1 MKYRIEVS
9 PRAKKQ
15 LFKFD
20 KAVYRQIIDYL
31 DEIAELEDPRA
42 RGKELGGALAGIWRY
57 RSGDYRILCRILDEV
72 LVVLVV
78 DIGHRKDIYRRPG

>member
-1 MKYRIEVS
+1 MKHRIEVS

-20 KAVYRQIIDYL
+20 KVVYRQIIDYL
-31 DEIAELEDPRA
+31 DEIAELEDPRT
-42 RGKELGGALAGIWRY
+42 RGKELGGAMAGIWRY

-78 DIGHRKDIYRRPG
+78 DIGHKKDIYRRPG